1 MRKILPSLALTLY
14 CALCFLL
21 VPAQAGAYID
31 PSTTTFIIQAA
42 IGLAV
47 AVAAGFSIYWRKAK
61 KKISKAVGR
70 EETSKDESDEM
81 EDL

>member
-1 MRKILPSLALTLY
+1 MKKSIPLFILALYWVFCMVIT
-14 CALCFLL
+14 
-21 VPAQAGAYID
+21 PTQASAYID

-42 IGLAV
+42 VGLAV

-70 EETSKDESDEM
+70 EEVSKDESDNP